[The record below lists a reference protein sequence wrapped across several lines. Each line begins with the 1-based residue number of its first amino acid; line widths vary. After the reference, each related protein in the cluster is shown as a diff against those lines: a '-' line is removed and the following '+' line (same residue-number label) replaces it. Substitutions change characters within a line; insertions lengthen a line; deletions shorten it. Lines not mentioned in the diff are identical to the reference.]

1 MTPEI
6 IIDGE
11 SLTFEQ
17 VVAVA
22 YGKPGEPN
30 VVLSDNAKSNVN
42 RCAAAI
48 QTLLDRGEIAYG
60 ITTGFGA
67 FKDKII
73 SREEVETLQRNVVL
87 SHAVG
92 VGNPFDTAAV
102 RAIMLI
108 RANTLARG
116 FSGIRVE
123 TLELILDCLNRG
135 VHPVIPEK
143 GSLGASGDLAPLAHF
158 ACVLIGEGE
167 AEYGGETLKGIEAL
181 RHAGLSPVTL
191 AAKEGIALT
200 NGTTIMT
207 AVGLLETWKALRLA
221 EIADIAG
228 CMSLEA
234 LHGTVSAFDERIHA
248 LRPHPRQVECAR
260 NLREI
265 LAESEFVRDFD
276 PSNVQDAY
284 TLRCM
289 PQVHGACRDA
299 VLYAEWLLKLELN
312 SVTDNPLI
320 FVSDAETE
328 GHGDAEKGSPP
339 YEGGV
344 DAASADGVVLSSP
357 RDSASNDKE
366 RTTPPFGHPSFSKEG
381 SAQANPVTA
390 SQRLPITASIEV
402 ISGGNFHGEPLA
414 LAFDY
419 LTIAL
424 SELGNISER
433 RIMRL
438 TDEASNAHV
447 LPPFLTEHGGLN
459 SGFMI
464 VQYTAAALCTEN
476 KILSHPASVDTIPSS
491 ANVED
496 HVSMGVTAVLKM
508 RQVAEN
514 LETILSLELLCAA
527 QGIDF
532 TKKKRGAETKLGR
545 GTREIYNRIRSIVP
559 FIERDEYMKTH
570 IDAVMKI
577 VTNWSSVLTKT

>member
-1 MTPEI
+1 MPDI
-6 IIDGE
+6 VLDGE
-11 SLTFEQ
+11 NLTFEE
-17 VVAVA
+17 VVAVS
-22 YGKPGEPN
+22 YGKPGQPR
-30 VVLSDNAKSNVN
+30 VVLADTAQARVQS
-42 RCAAAI
+42 CADAVR
-48 QTLLDRGEIAYG
+48 TLLDRGEIAYG

-73 SREEVETLQRNVVL
+73 SRDEVETLQRNVVV

-92 VGNPFDTAAV
+92 VGDPFDTPTV

-123 TLELILDCLNRG
+123 TLLLILDLLNKG

-167 AEYGGETLKGIEAL
+167 AEFNGQILSGSEAL
-181 RHAGLSPVTL
+181 KRAGCQPVVL
-191 AAKEGIALT
+191 AAKEGLALT
-200 NGTTIMT
+200 NGTTVMT
-207 AVGLLETWKALRLA
+207 AVGVLETVRATRFA
-221 EIADIAG
+221 ELADISG
-228 CMSLEA
+228 CLSLEA
-234 LHGTVSAFDERIHA
+234 LNGTVSAFDDRIHS
-248 LRPHPRQVECAR
+248 LRPHPRQIDCAA
-260 NLREI
+260 NLRNI
-265 LAESEFVRDFD
+265 LDGSEFVREFD
-276 PSNVQDAY
+276 ASNVQDAY

-299 VLYAEWLLKLELN
+299 VFYAEWLLKLELN
-312 SVTDNPLI
+312 AVTDNPLI
-320 FVSDAETE
+320 FVD
-328 GHGDAEKGSPP
+328 GEKI
-339 YEGGV
+339 
-344 DAASADGVVLSSP
+344 D
-357 RDSASNDKE
+357 
-366 RTTPPFGHPSFSKEG
+366 
-381 SAQANPVTA
+381 
-390 SQRLPITASIEV
+390 V

-414 LAFDY
+414 LCFDY

-447 LPPFLTEHGGLN
+447 LPAFLTEQGGLN

-476 KILSHPASVDTIPSS
+476 KVLAHPASVDTIPSS

-496 HVSMGVTAVLKM
+496 HVSMGATAALKL

-514 LETILSLELLCAA
+514 LGTILALELLCAA
-527 QGIDF
+527 QAIDLR
-532 TKKKRGAETKLGR
+532 KRAGNDDKQLGR
-545 GTREIYNRIRSIVP
+545 GTRDIYEKIRAVVP
-559 FIERDEYMKTH
+559 FISNDAYMKPH
-570 IDAVMKI
+570 IDAVQR
-577 VTNWSSVLTKT
+577 VVSEFGR

>member
-1 MTPEI
+1 MPLEI
-6 IIDGE
+6 VIDGE

-17 VVAVA
+17 VIAVA
-22 YGKPGEPN
+22 YGKAGEPRVALSEAAKAS
-30 VVLSDNAKSNVN
+30 VV
-42 RCAAAI
+42 RCADAV

-73 SREEVETLQRNVVL
+73 SPDEAALLQRNVVV

-92 VGNPFDTAAV
+92 VGEPFDTAAV

-116 FSGIRVE
+116 FSGIRLD
-123 TLELILDCLNRG
+123 TLQLILDCLNAG
-135 VHPVIPEK
+135 VHPIIPEK

-167 AEYGGETLKGIEAL
+167 AEYQGDVVTGAEAL
-181 RHAGLSPVTL
+181 RRAGLSPATL
-191 AAKEGIALT
+191 APKEGLALT
-200 NGTTIMT
+200 NGTTVMT
-207 AVGLLETWKALRLA
+207 AVGLLETVRARRMSELA
-221 EIADIAG
+221 DVAG
-228 CMSLEA
+228 SMSLEA

-248 LRPHPRQVECAR
+248 LRPHPRQIECAA
-260 NLREI
+260 NLRAI
-265 LAESEFVRDFD
+265 LAQSDFVREFD
-276 PSNVQDAY
+276 PTNVQDAY

-312 SVTDNPLI
+312 AVTDNPLI
-320 FVSDAETE
+320 FADDA
-328 GHGDAEKGSPP
+328 GKID
-339 YEGGV
+339 
-344 DAASADGVVLSSP
+344 
-357 RDSASNDKE
+357 
-366 RTTPPFGHPSFSKEG
+366 
-381 SAQANPVTA
+381 
-390 SQRLPITASIEV
+390 V

-424 SELGNISER
+424 AELGNISER

-438 TDEASNAHV
+438 TDEASNAHT

-476 KILSHPASVDTIPSS
+476 KILAHPASVDTIPSS

-496 HVSMGVTAVLKM
+496 HVSMGATAALKL

-514 LETILSLELLCAA
+514 LENIMSLELLCAA
-527 QGIDF
+527 QGIEF
-532 TKKKRGAETKLGR
+532 RKKAIGAGKQLGA
-545 GTREIYNRIRSIVP
+545 GTRDVYETLRGRIP
-559 FIERDEYMKTH
+559 FIERDEYMKVH
-570 IDAVMKI
+570 LDAALDV
-577 VTNWSSVLTKT
+577 VRHWNSA

>member
-1 MTPEI
+1 MI
-6 IIDGE
+6 ILDGE

-17 VVAVA
+17 VIAVA
-22 YGKPGEPN
+22 YGKPGKPGEPR
-30 VVLSDNAKSNVN
+30 VALSDAAKANVN
-42 RCAAAI
+42 RAAAAV

-73 SREEVETLQRNVVL
+73 SREEVELLQRNIVV

-92 VGNPFDTAAV
+92 VGKPFDTPTV

-116 FSGIRVE
+116 FSGIKLE
-123 TLELILDCLNRG
+123 TLELMLECLNRG

-143 GSLGASGDLAPLAHF
+143 GSLGASGDLAPLAHC

-167 AEYGGETLKGIEAL
+167 AEYGGETVSGAEAL
-181 RHAGLSPVTL
+181 RKAGLSPVKL
-191 AAKEGIALT
+191 AAKEGLALT
-200 NGTTIMT
+200 NGTTVMT
-207 AVGLLETWKALRLA
+207 AVGLLETWKAKHLA
-221 EIADIAG
+221 GLADITG
-228 CMSLEA
+228 CLSLEA

-248 LRPHPRQVECAR
+248 LRPHPRQIDCAR

-265 LAESEFVRDFD
+265 LAESDFVRDFD

-284 TLRCM
+284 TLRCI

-299 VLYAEWLLKLELN
+299 VAYSDWLLKLELN
-312 SVTDNPLI
+312 AVTDNPLI
-320 FVSDAETE
+320 FI
-328 GHGDAEKGSPP
+328 GDDEKI
-339 YEGGV
+339 
-344 DAASADGVVLSSP
+344 D
-357 RDSASNDKE
+357 
-366 RTTPPFGHPSFSKEG
+366 
-381 SAQANPVTA
+381 
-390 SQRLPITASIEV
+390 V

-424 SELGNISER
+424 TELGNISER

-447 LPPFLTEHGGLN
+447 LPAFLTEHGGLN

-496 HVSMGVTAVLKM
+496 HVSMGATAALKL
-508 RQVAEN
+508 REVADN
-514 LETILSLELLCAA
+514 LETILALEAFCAA

-532 TKKKRGAETKLGR
+532 RKKDIGADKQLGI
-545 GTREIYNRIRSIVP
+545 GTRDLYASLRESIP
-559 FIERDEYMKTH
+559 FIEADEYMKTH
-570 IDAVMKI
+570 IESACRI
-577 VTNWSSVLTKT
+577 VRDFPAGS

>member
-1 MTPEI
+1 MMNEI
-6 IIDGE
+6 ILDGE

-17 VVAVA
+17 VIAVA
-22 YGKPGEPN
+22 YGKPGKPR
-30 VVLSDNAKSNVN
+30 VALSETAKAAVN
-42 RCAAAI
+42 RAAAAV

-73 SREEVETLQRNVVL
+73 SREEVELLQKNVVL

-92 VGNPFDTAAV
+92 VGDPFDAPTV

-116 FSGIRVE
+116 FSGIRLE
-123 TLELILDCLNRG
+123 TLQLILDCLNHG

-158 ACVLIGEGE
+158 ACVLIGKGE
-167 AEYGGETLKGIEAL
+167 AEYQGSVISGASAL
-181 RHAGLSPVTL
+181 ESAGLKPVTL
-191 AAKEGIALT
+191 AAKEGLALT
-200 NGTTIMT
+200 NGTTVMT
-207 AVGLLETWKALRLA
+207 AVGLLETWRAKQLA
-221 EIADIAG
+221 DLADISG
-228 CMSLEA
+228 CLSLEA

-248 LRPHPRQVECAR
+248 LRPHPRQIDCAAS
-260 NLREI
+260 LRAI
-265 LAESEFVRDFD
+265 LDGSEFVRAFD
-276 PSNVQDAY
+276 PTNVQDAY

-299 VLYAEWLLKLELN
+299 VAYAEWLIKIELN
-312 SVTDNPLI
+312 AVTDNPLI
-320 FVSDAETE
+320 FVRAESE
-328 GHGDAEKGSPP
+328 
-339 YEGGV
+339 
-344 DAASADGVVLSSP
+344 VLSP
-357 RDSASNDKE
+357 EQESASVASSLP
-366 RTTPPFGHPSFSKEG
+366 TPDS
-381 SAQANPVTA
+381 
-390 SQRLPITASIEV
+390 RLQTQDRIEV

-424 SELGNISER
+424 AELANIAER

-438 TDEASNAHV
+438 TDEASNAHI

-476 KILSHPASVDTIPSS
+476 KVLAHPASVDTIPSS

-496 HVSMGVTAVLKM
+496 HVSMGLTAALKL
-508 RQVAEN
+508 RQVAVN
-514 LETILSLELLCAA
+514 FETVLALELFCAA

-532 TKKKRGAETKLGR
+532 RRRVLGDEKRLGK
-545 GTREIYNRIRSIVP
+545 GTAPIYAAIRKRIP
-559 FIERDEYMKTH
+559 FIERDEFMKPH
-570 IDAVMKI
+570 LDAAAKVVGEFI
-577 VTNWSSVLTKT
+577 SAD

>member
-1 MTPEI
+1 MDQI
-6 IIDGE
+6 LIDGE

-17 VVAVA
+17 VLAVA
-22 YGKPGEPN
+22 NGLPGEPRIA
-30 VVLSDNAKSNVN
+30 LTDKASDNVARS
-42 RCAAAI
+42 AAAV
-48 QTLLDRGEIAYG
+48 QKLLDRGEIAYG

-73 SREEVETLQRNVVL
+73 SREEVETLQRNIVL

-92 VGNPFDTAAV
+92 VGKPFDTAAV

-116 FSGIRVE
+116 FSGIRME
-123 TLELILDCLNRG
+123 TLELIIECLNRG

-158 ACVLIGEGE
+158 ASVLIGEGQ
-167 AEYGGETLKGIEAL
+167 AEFGGEILPAAAAL
-181 RHAGLSPVTL
+181 EHAGLNTVTL
-191 AAKEGIALT
+191 AAKEGLALT
-200 NGTTIMT
+200 NGTTVMA
-207 AVGLLETWKALRLA
+207 AVGLLETARATRLA
-221 EIADIAG
+221 RIADITG
-228 CMSLEA
+228 CLTLEA

-248 LRPHPRQVECAR
+248 LRPHPRQIECAK
-260 NLREI
+260 NLRE
-265 LAESEFVRDFD
+265 LLSGSEFVRDFD

-299 VLYAEWLLKLELN
+299 VLYAEWLLTIELN
-312 SVTDNPLI
+312 AVTDNPLI
-320 FVSDAETE
+320 FIEE
-328 GHGDAEKGSPP
+328 E
-339 YEGGV
+339 
-344 DAASADGVVLSSP
+344 
-357 RDSASNDKE
+357 ND
-366 RTTPPFGHPSFSKEG
+366 T
-381 SAQANPVTA
+381 
-390 SQRLPITASIEV
+390 IDV

-424 SELGNISER
+424 TELGNIAER

-438 TDEASNAHV
+438 TDESSNAHV
-447 LPPFLTEHGGLN
+447 LPPFLTENGGLN

-476 KILSHPASVDTIPSS
+476 KILAHPASVDTIPSS

-496 HVSMGVTAVLKM
+496 HVSMGATAALKL

-514 LETILSLELLCAA
+514 LETIISLEAMCAA

-532 TKKKRGAETKLGR
+532 RKKVLGPQKNLGV
-545 GTREIYNRIRSIVP
+545 GTRPLYDVIRKCIP
-559 FIERDEYMKTH
+559 FIEADEYMRVH
-570 IDAVMKI
+570 IESAGEVIRNFDV
-577 VTNWSSVLTKT
+577 SH